1 MFFALLQALRP
12 HQWVK
17 NLLLFAPLVFA
28 HKTDV
33 RDALPLAVLA
43 FAAFCLA
50 SSGTYLLNDLVDREA
65 DRLHPKKRLRPIA
78 SGRLPVGMAVASL
91 IAAWTGVA
99 ALSVLLLRWRLPI
112 PVEEMTAAS
121 GLGAGIPFWV
131 WVGAYLA
138 LNLAYSAWLK
148 QIVIVD
154 ALCIAMGF
162 QLRVFA
168 GAAAT
173 STPASSWILLCTFF
187 FALFLAFCKR
197 REEVVKHGASGTR
210 RSLRHYD
217 AHFLDQMINPLAAMS
232 ILAYALYTVDQ
243 RTVRYH
249 HTSDLALTVP
259 FVVFGVFRYLYLVH
273 RRGEGDDPA
282 RLLFRD
288 RQLVLSGAM
297 WAACV
302 WFVLARAPSGS

>member
-1 MFFALLQALRP
+1 MLLALLQALRP

-17 NLLLFAPLVFA
+17 NLIVFAPLVFA
-28 HKTDV
+28 HKAGV
-33 RDALPLAVLA
+33 PDAVVLAVIG
-43 FAAFCLA
+43 FVAFCMA
-50 SSGTYLLNDLVDREA
+50 SSSVYLLNDLVDREA
-65 DRLHPKKRLRPIA
+65 DRLHPKKKERPIA
-78 SGRLPVGMAVASL
+78 SGRLPMA
-91 IAAWTGVA
+91 AALTALAVLLVGVA
-99 ALSVLLLRWRLPI
+99 VLGYSLGPWRPF
-112 PVEEMTAAS
+112 PTEEEDVTAN
-121 GLGAGIPFWV
+121 GLGVGIPFWT
-131 WVGAYLA
+131 WLAAYLG
-138 LNLAYSAWLK
+138 LNLGYSFLLK

-162 QLRVFA
+162 QLRIFA
-168 GAAAT
+168 GAAST

-197 REEVVKHGASGTR
+197 REEVVKHGDSGTR
-210 RSLRHYD
+210 ASLRDYD

-243 RTVRYH
+243 RTVNYH

-273 RRGEGDDPA
+273 RHGEGGDPA

-288 RQLVLSGAM
+288 RQLVLSGVL
-297 WAACV
+297 WAGSV
-302 WFVLARAPSGS
+302 LIVLARAVPPP

>member
-1 MFFALLQALRP
+1 MFVALLQALRP

-28 HKTDV
+28 HRTGV
-33 RDALPLAVLA
+33 PDAVSSAMLA
-43 FAAFCLA
+43 FVAFCLA
-50 SSGTYLLNDLVDREA
+50 SSSVYLLNDLVDREA
-65 DRLHPKKRLRPIA
+65 DRLHPKKQLRPIA
-78 SGRLPVGMAVASL
+78 SGRLPVRVAF
-91 IAAWTGVA
+91 V
-99 ALSVLLLRWRLPI
+99 VLLLLLAGVAGISVVLGGWTLP
-112 PVEEMTAAS
+112 PRPADDLAVT
-121 GLGAGIPFWV
+121 GLGVGIPFWG
-131 WVGAYLA
+131 WALAYLA
-138 LNLAYSAWLK
+138 LNLAYSIRLK

-154 ALCIAMGF
+154 ALCIAIGF

-168 GAAAT
+168 GASAT
-173 STPASSWILLCTFF
+173 QTPASSWILLCTFF

-210 RSLRHYD
+210 ASLRDYD

-273 RRGEGDDPA
+273 RHGEGDDPA

-288 RQLVLSGAM
+288 RQLVLTGM
-297 WAACV
+297 LWAACV
-302 WFVLARAPSGS
+302 VVVLARAPHVG

>member
-1 MFFALLQALRP
+1 MLLALLQALRP

-28 HKTDV
+28 HKV
-33 RDALPLAVLA
+33 GVSDAVWLATLG
-43 FAAFCLA
+43 FAGFCLA
-50 SSGTYLLNDLVDREA
+50 SSGVYLLNDLVDRHG

-78 SGRLPVGMAVASL
+78 SGRLPIPAAVLALASLLVGVVAISMTLDGWDSLPVREEMLVAGLGVGIPYWAWVAS
-91 IAAWTGVA
+91 
-99 ALSVLLLRWRLPI
+99 
-112 PVEEMTAAS
+112 
-121 GLGAGIPFWV
+121 
-131 WVGAYLA
+131 YLV
-138 LNLAYSAWLK
+138 LNLAYSFWLK
-148 QIVIVD
+148 RIVIVD

-168 GAAAT
+168 GASAIQ
-173 STPASSWILLCTFF
+173 TPASSWILLCTFF

-197 REEVVKHGASGTR
+197 REEVVKLGDSGTR
-210 RSLRHYD
+210 ASLRDYD

-273 RRGEGDDPA
+273 RHGEGDDPA

-288 RQLVLSGAM
+288 RQLVLAGLL

-302 WFVLARAPSGS
+302 MVVLARAPSGA